1 MMMKTPPS
9 AEQAKDIDFLL
20 TAGEMFTLVVYG
32 QLVLEN
38 AKIYNVET
46 EVIDQIFDFMVR
58 DFSKFALQL
67 YSKPSSTPGQMEQC
81 LKMLKKPVV
90 DATRYNTVWESHV
103 LKMKDQYSMP
113 K

>member
-1 MMMKTPPS
+1 
-9 AEQAKDIDFLL
+9 
-20 TAGEMFTLVVYG
+20 MFTLVVYG

-38 AKIYNVET
+38 AKIYDVET
-46 EVIDQIFDFMVR
+46 EVIDQIFDVMVR

-67 YSKPSSTPGQMEQC
+67 YAKPSSNPAQMEQC
-81 LKMLKKPVV
+81 MKMIKKSVV
-90 DATRYNTVWESHV
+90 DDARYTKVWESHV